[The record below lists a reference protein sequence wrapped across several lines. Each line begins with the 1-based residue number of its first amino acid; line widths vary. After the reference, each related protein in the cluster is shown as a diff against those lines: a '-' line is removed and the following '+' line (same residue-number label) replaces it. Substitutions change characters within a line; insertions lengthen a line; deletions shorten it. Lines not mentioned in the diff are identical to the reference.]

1 MDKGESK
8 IMNSNPDLYI
18 GDHNDALPSQSC
30 NLHNGH
36 VFQM

>member
-18 GDHNDALPSQSC
+18 GDHYDALPSQFYT
-30 NLHNGH
+30 LHNGH